1 MTYCFAWKYQDA
13 VLLLADT
20 LVTQSVPADRSTTSS
35 GELHRQLGREKFV
48 HERLLKLREIKEG
61 VAVAIAG
68 DVQLA
73 LAITDF
79 IQDNIGI
86 VERAADVIPIVEAS
100 FGPFDPAR
108 GVQILL
114 IQATED
120 GECAIT
126 RWDSQDGRHS
136 AAHNAYIGSLAPEQA
151 DRMADLF
158 QRLIADKKPSK
169 EAMLLSGMAF
179 VNSLSQ
185 HEDTIAQGVGG
196 TVCGLRVQRGKT
208 LWPGDLVII
217 HHRDG
222 FSSIE
227 GRISV
232 HAREGI
238 VCVNSTYHGTIA
250 TIFANMR
257 GDVRTTDLMQA
268 WMRQWTPYLKDYLSK
283 HFTTC
288 TRWMFINL
296 DHQTPL
302 VFVVHARLEQASD
315 NLRIARKQN
324 GDYNFTL
331 GSELA
336 KAMRREAPSVG
347 PDLRIVEVIDPTKGL
362 PDGMIPT
369 Q

>member
-13 VLLLADT
+13 VFLLADT
-20 LVTQSVPADRSTTSS
+20 LVTQSVPTDRSTTST
-35 GELHRQLGREKFV
+35 GEPHRQIGRDKFV
-48 HERLLKLREIKEG
+48 HEGLIKLRELKEG
-61 VAVAIAG
+61 AAVAIAG

-79 IQDNIGI
+79 IQDNIEI
-86 VERAADVIPIVEAS
+86 VQRAVDVIPIVEAS

-126 RWDSQDGRHS
+126 KWDTQDGRQD
-136 AAHNAYIGSLAPEQA
+136 AAHCAYIGSLAPEQA
-151 DRMADLF
+151 DRMTDLF
-158 QRLIADKKPSK
+158 QRLIADQKPSK
-169 EAMLLSGMAF
+169 EAMLLAGMAF

-185 HEDTIAQGVGG
+185 HEDIIAQGVGG
-196 TVCGLRVQRGKT
+196 IVCGLRVQRGKT
-208 LWPGDLVII
+208 LWPDDLVIV

-238 VCVNSTYHGTIA
+238 VCVNSTYHGT
-250 TIFANMR
+250 TGTVLANMHA
-257 GDVRTTDLMQA
+257 GVRTTDLMQP
-268 WMRQWTPYLKDYLSK
+268 WMRQWAPYLKDYLSK

-288 TRWMFINL
+288 TRWLFINL
-296 DHQTPL
+296 DHQAPL

-315 NLRIARKQN
+315 NLRIARKEN

-336 KAMRREAPSVG
+336 KALRREAPSVG
-347 PDLRIVEVIDPTKGL
+347 PDLRIVEVINPTEAL